1 MNLDEYLF
9 FTRAFRADAGN
20 VASVIPTSH
29 FAAQAMAD
37 ECARD
42 PREKHI
48 LEAGP
53 GTGAVTAELV
63 RALGP
68 RDRLTLVELN
78 PSLAN
83 YLRERF
89 ERDPEFSRVRDQVEI
104 LEMDVTRLDGAARFD
119 YIVSAIPFSNLPPE
133 IVGAIL
139 LRYRSLLKPG
149 GVLSFIEYAYGRA
162 ARRLGATLLG
172 RDDARAKA
180 EAVERLVASQ
190 AEAYEFRRDTVLRN
204 IPPAWVR
211 HWRFDAAS
219 ATAADSLLPREHAQR
234 ASVGALSFDTDAAP
248 ALAGLGAL
256 AWMLRKRAPGVAL
269 LAAAAAA
276 GTAWMLR
283 DPRRSV
289 LADPDLICSACDGA
303 VTAVDTLS
311 DEVLGASQWL
321 RITVERGV
329 SSVRIDRAPAAGLV
343 ADVIHTPG
351 NTVYTVITD
360 SDNSRLAVAQCGHAR
375 LGSAESSVVNRCQV
389 GDALARG
396 EKIGL
401 NRFGP
406 RTQVFLP
413 ADRYASVVRVGDQV
427 RAAETPIARRR

>member
-29 FAAQAMAD
+29 FAAQAMTG

-78 PSLAN
+78 PSLAR

-89 ERDPEFSRVRDQVEI
+89 ERDPDFSRVRDQVEI
-104 LEMDVTRLDGAARFD
+104 LEMDVTRLDGAGRFD

-139 LRYRSLLKPG
+139 LRYRSLLKSG

-172 RDDARAKA
+172 RDDTRAAA
-180 EAVERLVASQ
+180 EAVERLIASQ

-204 IPPAWVR
+204 VPPAWVR
-211 HWRFDAAS
+211 HWRFDAAT
-219 ATAADSLLPREHAQR
+219 AAAADSLLPREHAQR
-234 ASVGALSFDTDAAP
+234 ASAGALSFDTDAMP

-269 LAAAAAA
+269 LATAGAA
-276 GTAWMLR
+276 GAAWMLR

-303 VTAVDTLS
+303 VTAVDTVS
-311 DEVLGASQWL
+311 DDVLGAGEWL

-329 SSVRIDRAPAAGLV
+329 AGVRIDRAPAAGLV
-343 ADVIHTPG
+343 ADVVYAPG
-351 NTVYTVITD
+351 NAVYTVIIN
-360 SDNSRLAVAQCGHAR
+360 SENSRMAVAQCGHAR
-375 LGSAESSVVNRCQV
+375 LGSAESSVVNRCRV

-401 NRFGP
+401 NRFGA

-413 ADRYASVVRVGDQV
+413 AERYASVVRVGDQL

>member
-1 MNLDEYLF
+1 MKLDEYLF

-29 FAAQAMAD
+29 FAAQAMVG

-89 ERDPEFSRVRDQVEI
+89 ERDPDFSRVRDQVEI

-139 LRYRSLLKPG
+139 LRYRSLLKSG

-162 ARRLGATLLG
+162 ARRLGAALLG
-172 RDDARAKA
+172 RDDARTKT

-204 IPPAWVR
+204 VPPAWVR
-211 HWRFDAAS
+211 HWRFDAAT
-219 ATAADSLLPREHAQR
+219 AAAADSLLPLEHAQR
-234 ASVGALSFDTDAAP
+234 ASVGALSFDTDAMP
-248 ALAGLGAL
+248 AVAGLGAL

-269 LAAAAAA
+269 LAAAGAA
-276 GTAWMLR
+276 GAAWALR

-311 DEVLGASQWL
+311 DEVLGSGEWL
-321 RITVERGV
+321 RISVERRA
-329 SSVRIDRAPAAGLV
+329 SDVRIDRAPAAGVV
-343 ADVIHTPG
+343 ADVIHASG
-351 NTVYTVITD
+351 NAVYTVIRD
-360 SDNSRLAVAQCGHAR
+360 SDNIRLAVAQLGHAR
-375 LGSAESSVVNRCQV
+375 LGSVESSVVNRCQV

-401 NRFGP
+401 NRFGS
-406 RTQVFLP
+406 RTQVFLS
-413 ADRYASVVRVGDQV
+413 ADLYVSVVRVGDQL